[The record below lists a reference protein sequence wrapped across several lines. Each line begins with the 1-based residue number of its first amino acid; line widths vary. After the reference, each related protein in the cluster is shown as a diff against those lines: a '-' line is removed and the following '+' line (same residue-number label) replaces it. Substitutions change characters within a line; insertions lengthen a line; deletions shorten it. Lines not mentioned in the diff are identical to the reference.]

1 MEDALSYFRRL
12 LGRVSPGFHIK
23 SHLFPPFPDKAI
35 GVKSAPIRVVVVP
48 AVLAAGK
55 IATLAI
61 VAANPVTGRATAPS
75 PPTGDRGTEVAMAG
89 TEVEEASMTVV
100 ISADEAAEAI
110 SIEDHLK
117 WASLSALA
125 IT

>member
-1 MEDALSYFRRL
+1 MVVALSYFRRL
-12 LGRVSPGFHIK
+12 LGRVSPGFYIK
-23 SHLFPPFPDKAI
+23 SHLFPFPDKAI
-35 GVKSAPIRVVVVP
+35 GVKSAPIRVAVVP

-117 WASLSALA
+117 WASPLALA